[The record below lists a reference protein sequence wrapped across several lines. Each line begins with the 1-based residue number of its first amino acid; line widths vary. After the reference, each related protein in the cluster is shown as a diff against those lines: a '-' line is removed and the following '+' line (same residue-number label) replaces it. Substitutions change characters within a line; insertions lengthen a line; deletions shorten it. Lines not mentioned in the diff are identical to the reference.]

1 MHDEDIQHAIAELA
15 RDDRSSASA
24 LLERV
29 VAILQQVIRD
39 DPSRAREVGGWL
51 CQAQPSMASVWCAV
65 GAAWQATDGQSPTPL
80 ERFVERVRRAPAIIA
95 SRTVELLTLGTDP
108 DTPLVIVTCSAS
120 LTVAACVEA
129 LARERPVRVA
139 CAESRPAVE
148 GRAMAERL
156 ARHGLDV
163 DLYTDAAVGRALDG
177 ADALVVGADC
187 VAPAWVVNKCG
198 TRLLAAA
205 ASQAGLPVYVTAG
218 RDKMLPQRLAERLAL
233 TEGPARDVWARSP
246 PRVSVKNPFFE
257 RVPHDLITAV
267 VSDAGVLAGEM
278 VGAACEAR
286 AAELDVARLI
296 ERAEELTNL
305 GS

>member
-1 MHDEDIQHAIAELA
+1 
-15 RDDRSSASA
+15 
-24 LLERV
+24 
-29 VAILQQVIRD
+29 
-39 DPSRAREVGGWL
+39 
-51 CQAQPSMASVWCAV
+51 MASVWCAV

-80 ERFVERVRRAPAIIA
+80 ERFVQRVRRAPAIIA
-95 SRTVELLTLGTDP
+95 SRTVELFTLGAAP

-120 LTVAACVEA
+120 LTVAACLQA
-129 LARERPVRVA
+129 LARERPVRIA

-187 VAPAWVVNKCG
+187 VARPGWSTNAAHGCLPPLPLRPACPSMSPRAG
-198 TRLLAAA
+198 TRCCPSDWSSVSPSPKGWHVTSGPGRRPHLSEESVLRAR
-205 ASQAGLPVYVTAG
+205 AS
-218 RDKMLPQRLAERLAL
+218 R
-233 TEGPARDVWARSP
+233 
-246 PRVSVKNPFFE
+246 
-257 RVPHDLITAV
+257 LITAV
-267 VSDAGVLAGEM
+267 VLDAGVLAGEM

-286 AAELDVARLI
+286 AAELDVTSLI
-296 ERAEELTNL
+296 ERAAELTSP